1 VRHRQGEHGRGR
13 EKSTKSVAPGGTAI
27 RFTERICDL
36 LRRISN
42 NPPKR
47 FAKTSV
53 GADDLAK
60 LGKFFA
66 DLAQLKPRA
75 AP

>member
-1 VRHRQGEHGRGR
+1 
-13 EKSTKSVAPGGTAI
+13 
-27 RFTERICDL
+27 